1 MITRFPDA
9 SGIYHVTDDGETTW
23 YEFASAIAEE
33 GRPLGLIPGT
43 CRIEP
48 CATEAY
54 PTRARRPAYSVLS
67 KDKIT
72 ALLGTAPTPWREGLA
87 EYLKRMQDGTH

>member
-1 MITRFPDA
+1 
-9 SGIYHVTDDGETTW
+9 
-23 YEFASAIAEE
+23 
-33 GRPLGLIPGT
+33 LGLIPGT

-48 CATEAY
+48 CTTAAY

-72 ALLGTAPTPWREGLA
+72 ELLGVAPRPWREGLA
-87 EYLKRMQDGTH
+87 EYLKRMQDGT